1 MINELINSINEMLVE
16 KFPDAK
22 IFLSKSGK
30 EVERPSFF
38 IRYVTSKQKDL
49 NRNSNV
55 NNITMKIIYYPPLD
69 DSMNADLI
77 ARNEIWDTMRELFS
91 SAYIKV
97 LDRSARIKKLR
108 GRSKSTEIHLKLKI
122 KFTQDKTFNT
132 PQSPTADTIN
142 LKF

>member
-77 ARNEIWDTMRELFS
+77 ARNEIWDIMRELFS

-132 PQSPTADTIN
+132 PQSPTAEKIN